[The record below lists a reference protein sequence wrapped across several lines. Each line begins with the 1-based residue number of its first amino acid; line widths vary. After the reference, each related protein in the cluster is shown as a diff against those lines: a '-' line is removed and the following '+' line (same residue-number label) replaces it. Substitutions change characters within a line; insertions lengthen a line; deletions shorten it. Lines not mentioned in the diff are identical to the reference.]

1 MVRKRRQLC
10 ALLLSAV
17 VFSAQ
22 LPAVVM
28 AENDRPADGSIV
40 SFAPLD
46 SGVAEQTVDMG
57 TELSMLGLP
66 DKVTATVYY
75 DAGNGGGSV
84 PAGSAG
90 DASGNS
96 IKTAAQTGVTATEE
110 IPVTWG
116 GGEPPYDGG
125 TPGRYVFT
133 AHADGYELSGG
144 AEPPAIIV
152 TVTEDA
158 VKKPGEITSEG
169 PLACRISGGGVPCLT
184 GTRAGAYRIPWQMAA
199 L

>member
-1 MVRKRRQLC
+1 MVRKKRQLC

-17 VFSAQ
+17 VLAAQ
-22 LPAVVM
+22 LPAVAM

-46 SGVAEQTVDMG
+46 SSVAEQTVDMG

-75 DAGNGGGSV
+75 DAGNGGESV

-96 IKTAAQTGVTATEE
+96 IGKEVPTGATATEE
-110 IPVTWG
+110 ISVTWG

-144 AEPPAIIV
+144 AKPPEIIV
-152 TVTEDA
+152 TVTEDT
-158 VKKPGEITSEG
+158 VKKPEG
-169 PLACRISGGGVPCLT
+169 IPTEGTLACRISGGGVPYLT
-184 GTRAGAYRIPWQMAA
+184 GTRASAYQIPWRMAA
-199 L
+199 V